1 MTTDQTLQTS
11 APSTDLSSQIAQFA
25 IDTRGNGLPQAV
37 ADIGSQLLLDIAGL
51 CIAARGT
58 DYVAAT
64 AKATETGGHCT
75 ALGQADGRDMYG
87 AALING
93 TAAHGEDF
101 DDTFEG
107 GPIHSSAVIWPAVL
121 AVGERYGLTGPQ
133 VMAGMAIGTELMC
146 RLAMVAPKA
155 IHKAGFHPTA
165 VIGTLGASA
174 AAATALGLNRGQFV
188 NALGIAGSM
197 ASGIIEYLAD
207 GSWTKR
213 MHAGWA
219 AQSGIRAAVMA
230 RHGFV
235 GPKTVLEGTHGFFSG
250 FAPSRTPDFSKL
262 TDGLG
267 SHWHMTSIA
276 FKPYACG
283 TMTQPYVDCA
293 IELAKCGI
301 SAVDIQSIVC
311 KVGEG
316 TVHRLWEP
324 LENKQAPKTAYAG
337 KFSTPYCI
345 AVGFLDR
352 AAGLEQF
359 TEQRI
364 ADLDVTA
371 LAKKVS
377 YEVDPDNPYPDRFT
391 GHLRV
396 TLTNGDVLELTR
408 ENMRGGA
415 HEPLSNE
422 EIEAKYCQNVLFGG
436 WSQESANQLHQFC
449 NDISSAT
456 ALSTLSRFRD
466 QLP

>member
-1 MTTDQTLQTS
+1 MVDSKAPQTGS
-11 APSTDLSSQIAQFA
+11 GARSLSEEIADFA
-25 IDTRGNGLPQAV
+25 IQARETPLP
-37 ADIGSQLLLDIAGL
+37 ADVIEMSSRLLLDVAGL
-51 CIAARGT
+51 CIAARNA
-58 DYVAAT
+58 DYVLAAAAAT
-64 AKATETGGHCT
+64 DQGGHCT
-75 ALGQADGRDMYG
+75 AIGHPEPRDMYG

-107 GPIHSSAVIWPAVL
+107 GPIHSSAVTWPAVL
-121 AVGERYGLTGPQ
+121 AVGERFDLPGPQ
-133 VMAGMAIGTELMC
+133 VVAGMAVGTELMC

-165 VIGTLGASA
+165 VIGAFGGAA
-174 AAATALGLNRGQFV
+174 AAATALALNRQQIA

-219 AQSGIRAAVMA
+219 AQSGIRAAIMA
-230 RHGFV
+230 KHGFV
-235 GPKTVLEGTHGFFSG
+235 GPRTVFEGTHGFFSG
-250 FAPSRTPDFSKL
+250 FAPSRTPDFTKL

-267 SHWHMTSIA
+267 SQWFMTTIA

-293 IELAKCGI
+293 IELSKTGI
-301 SAVDIQSIVC
+301 ASDAIQSILC

-324 LENKQAPKTAYAG
+324 LANKQAPQTAYAG

-345 AVGFLDR
+345 AVGYFDR
-352 AAGLEQF
+352 AAGLGQF
-359 TEQRI
+359 TEERI
-364 ADLDVTA
+364 ADPQVTS
-371 LAKKVS
+371 LAQKIS
-377 YEVDPDNPYPDRFT
+377 YEIDPDNPYPDRFT
-391 GHLRV
+391 GHLKV
-396 TLTNGDVLELTR
+396 TLTNGEVHEFSR

-415 HEPLSNE
+415 HAPLYEGELE
-422 EIEAKYCQNVLFGG
+422 EKFRQNAAFGG
-436 WSQESANQLHQFC
+436 LSPKLTKDLEALCLSIGRGGDLRGL
-449 NDISSAT
+449 AT
-456 ALSTLSRFRD
+456 FGG
-466 QLP
+466 